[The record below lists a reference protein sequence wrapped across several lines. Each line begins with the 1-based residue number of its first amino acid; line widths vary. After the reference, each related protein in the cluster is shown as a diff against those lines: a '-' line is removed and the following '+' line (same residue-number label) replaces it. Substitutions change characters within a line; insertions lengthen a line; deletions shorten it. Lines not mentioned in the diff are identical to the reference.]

1 MGPHMNNK
9 KYIKHNPD
17 MHMVGAS
24 TVHTSPR
31 YPIYFNGIQS
41 SIDLFIENKIKI
53 KITKQ

>member
-1 MGPHMNNK
+1 
-9 KYIKHNPD
+9 

-41 SIDLFIENKIKI
+41 SIDLFIEKINKKN
-53 KITKQ
+53 KTITAVEEEDI